1 MKFGF
6 IGAGNVA
13 QTYAKHFVRH
23 GHEVV
28 FSNSRGPDSL
38 VELTRS
44 IGPNAKAG
52 TVIEAAK
59 QDIVI
64 LAVRWEQ
71 AKQALAEVSN
81 WSGRIVV
88 DATNRPLEGDT
99 KGKIGSE
106 IIAGYAPG
114 ARLVK
119 ALNTLVVN
127 WIQDYSDKKP
137 KLVLFLSGD
146 DTDAKL
152 KLASALEE
160 TGFVPVDLG
169 GLIDGGKLQEFG
181 GPLSGLHL
189 ETRILNLFLI
199 TTKGKRYE
207 RQQQTKI
214 SRKNCGHHRWQQR
227 DWLGHG

>member
-28 FSNSRGPDSL
+28 LSNSRGPDSL
-38 VELTRS
+38 IELARS
-44 IGPNAKAG
+44 IGPNAGAG
-52 TVIEAAK
+52 TVKEAAK

-64 LAVRWEQ
+64 LCVRWEQ
-71 AKQALAEVSN
+71 AKQALAEVSDWN
-81 WSGRIVV
+81 GRILV
-88 DATNRPLEGDT
+88 DATNRPLDEDT
-99 KGKIGSE
+99 KGKTASE
-106 IIAGYAPG
+106 FIASYAPG

-119 ALNTLVVN
+119 ALNTLVVD

-146 DTDAKL
+146 DADAKR
-152 KLASALEE
+152 KLARALEE

-169 GLIDGGKLQEFG
+169 GLIEGGKLQEFG
-181 GPLSGLHL
+181 APLSGLHL
-189 ETRILNLFLI
+189 DLI
-199 TTKGKRYE
+199 KRLE
-207 RQQQTKI
+207 F
-214 SRKNCGHHRWQQR
+214 
-227 DWLGHG
+227 

>member
-28 FSNSRGPDSL
+28 LSNSKGPDSL
-38 VELTRS
+38 AELVRS

-52 TVIEAAK
+52 TVKEAAK

-71 AKQALAEVSN
+71 AEQALAEVSDWN
-81 WSGRIVV
+81 GRILV
-88 DATNRPLEGDT
+88 DATNRPLEEDT
-99 KGKIGSE
+99 KGKTASE
-106 IIAGYAPG
+106 VIASYAPG
-114 ARLVK
+114 ARIVK
-119 ALNTLVVN
+119 ALNTLVAN

-146 DTDAKL
+146 DTDAKR
-152 KLASALEE
+152 KLARALEE

-181 GPLSGLHL
+181 APLSGLHL
-189 ETRILNLFLI
+189 DLI
-199 TTKGKRYE
+199 KRLE
-207 RQQQTKI
+207 F
-214 SRKNCGHHRWQQR
+214 
-227 DWLGHG
+227 

>member
-13 QTYAKHFVRH
+13 QTYARHFVRH

-28 FSNSRGPDSL
+28 LSNSKGPDSL
-38 VELTRS
+38 AELVRS

-52 TVIEAAK
+52 TVKEAAK

-71 AKQALAEVSN
+71 AEQALAEVSDWN
-81 WSGRIVV
+81 GRILV
-88 DATNRPLEGDT
+88 DATNRPLEEDT
-99 KGKIGSE
+99 KGKTASE
-106 IIAGYAPG
+106 VIASYAPG
-114 ARLVK
+114 ARVVK

-146 DTDAKL
+146 DTDTKR
-152 KLASALEE
+152 KLARVLEE

-169 GLIDGGKLQEFG
+169 GLIEGGKLQEFG
-181 GPLSGLHL
+181 APLSGLHL
-189 ETRILNLFLI
+189 DLL
-199 TTKGKRYE
+199 KRLE
-207 RQQQTKI
+207 F
-214 SRKNCGHHRWQQR
+214 
-227 DWLGHG
+227 